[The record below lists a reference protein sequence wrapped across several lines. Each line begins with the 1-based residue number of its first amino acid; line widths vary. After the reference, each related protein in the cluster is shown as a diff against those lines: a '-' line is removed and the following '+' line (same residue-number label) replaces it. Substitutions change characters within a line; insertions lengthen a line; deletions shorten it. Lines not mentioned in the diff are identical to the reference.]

1 MPDREAETR
10 RLAAE
15 AVRAGDAT
23 GWFERLY
30 VAAGSG
36 EALVPWDRGAPH
48 PLIAEWVQT
57 RRPDGGGRRAVV
69 VGAGLGE
76 DAELVASL
84 GFETVAFDI
93 SPTAIR
99 TARERHPGTAVR
111 YVVADLLD
119 PPADWRRR
127 FDLVVESLTVQSLP
141 DPLRPRA
148 IEAVRDLVAPGGTLL
163 VVAAVRDAADGPVQG
178 PPWPLTREEIDAFAA
193 GELQPVQVEDLPA
206 PGDPSSRRWRAE
218 FREPPPSSQR

>member
-1 MPDREAETR
+1 VPDPDAETR

-15 AVRAGDAT
+15 AVRTGDAT

-36 EALVPWDRGAPH
+36 EASLPWDRGGPH
-48 PLIAEWVQT
+48 PLIADWAHA
-57 RRPDGGGRRAVV
+57 RRPDGRGRRAVV

-76 DAELVASL
+76 DAELLAGL

-93 SPTAIR
+93 SPTAVA
-99 TARERHPGTAVR
+99 TARERHPDTTVQ

-141 DPLRPRA
+141 DDLRPRA
-148 IEAVRDLVAPGGTLL
+148 IERVRDLVAPGGTLL
-163 VVAAVRDAADGPVQG
+163 VVAAARDAAAGPVQG
-178 PPWPLTREEIDAFAA
+178 PPWPLTREEIDAFAGDGLA
-193 GELQPVQVEDLPA
+193 PVGVERLGG
-206 PGDPSSRRWRAE
+206 PGTDRWRAE
-218 FREPPPSSQR
+218 LRRA